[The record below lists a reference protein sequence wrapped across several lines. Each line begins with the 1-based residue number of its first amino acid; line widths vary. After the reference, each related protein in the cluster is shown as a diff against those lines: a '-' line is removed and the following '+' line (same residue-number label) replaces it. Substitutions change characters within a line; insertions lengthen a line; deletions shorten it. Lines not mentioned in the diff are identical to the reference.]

1 MVNCDI
7 LEVTADRELEQ
18 NIWRFV
24 QNRYL
29 KVLAFRSFKF
39 NIFMFSLIWHLIYKL
54 DNWIYSTG
62 VHWIFSL
69 TYNLDVY
76 SRNCLLARILFS
88 LNWKP
93 DISVKLVLSFRHI
106 VTQFVAL
113 TTCKLFITVQAHT
126 SVCLFQFPHLSAKNI
141 SPWNVAP
148 IYFFEKESQGQYFLN
163 KIFCWQQLIFYLD

>member
-7 LEVTADRELEQ
+7 LEGTADRELEQ

-24 QNRYL
+24 RNRYL
-29 KVLAFRSFKF
+29 SVLAFLSFKF
-39 NIFMFSLIWHLIYKL
+39 NIFMFSLIWHQICKL
-54 DNWIYSTG
+54 DNWTYFTG

-69 TYNLDVY
+69 TYNLDVD
-76 SRNCLLARILFS
+76 SRNCLLARILFYT
-88 LNWKP
+88 LNWRP

-106 VTQFVAL
+106 VTQFVML

-126 SVCLFQFPHLSAKNI
+126 SVCLFHTCLLKNI

-148 IYFFEKESQGQYFLN
+148 IYFFEKGSQGQHFLN
-163 KIFCWQQLIFYLD
+163 KIFCWQQLIL